1 MRPFP
6 ATVDQWLTAPRA
18 HRAIGVDWRRVDDVH
33 ADPGATFMSYL
44 RRYLAAVALNA
55 SNVPDGF
62 GELTAEDRVIILCDD
77 QLRGGLLVAVAGI
90 LQPERLVVS
99 AACGSDAGF
108 DNVAASAS
116 EPRRFDRTPVNY
128 QFIRS
133 AVASTVVHEIGHSY
147 RLHDEYEEARG
158 RAATGAAAIAA
169 LEPYENVQMLD
180 ELIDPALGLQTDW
193 IKWNLPRMVQAAGVA
208 TIIVTN
214 LRVGMAVAGADKLAW
229 ITPGAKLM
237 LRPTL
242 RHPRSGPKTPRLPLY
257 EVTVTSVD
265 TAVVIAQSAVPVPEP
280 EFAGGGVLY
289 QPMLDTNTPVTLIA
303 GSVASDLK
311 ANGVF
316 PKPPVRVADPDPADA
331 GPCFDRD
338 PSAPYESVNARAIV
352 NGPTTPDRWR
362 IIGLYEGGFG
372 ISCGIG
378 RPAGRCK
385 LRRAFDFTTN
395 TVWRFCAVCQYVI
408 VDLVDPSQHAKLDK
422 DYPP

>member
-1 MRPFP
+1 MISEGYADAARFEDHFKQIVERWFATPENRPFDLLRDRYAVFGISDLVAKPGITIGPVLDTQARAEPITIQRADLTHPLRVADERDTRFGMIYGARMGDPQMRPFP

-18 HRAIGVDWRRVDDVH
+18 HRAIGVDWRRVEDVH

-108 DNVAASAS
+108 DHVTASAS
-116 EPRRFDRTPVNY
+116 EPRRFDRTVSY
-128 QFIRS
+128 TLIRS

-158 RAATGAAAIAA
+158 RAAPGAAAIAA

-193 IKWNLPRMVQAAGVA
+193 IKWNLPRVVQAAGVA

-242 RHPRSGPKTPRLPLY
+242 RHRAPARRPRGCRSTR
-257 EVTVTSVD
+257 S
-265 TAVVIAQSAVPVPEP
+265 
-280 EFAGGGVLY
+280 
-289 QPMLDTNTPVTLIA
+289 
-303 GSVASDLK
+303 
-311 ANGVF
+311 
-316 PKPPVRVADPDPADA
+316 R
-331 GPCFDRD
+331 
-338 PSAPYESVNARAIV
+338 
-352 NGPTTPDRWR
+352 
-362 IIGLYEGGFG
+362 
-372 ISCGIG
+372 
-378 RPAGRCK
+378 
-385 LRRAFDFTTN
+385 
-395 TVWRFCAVCQYVI
+395 
-408 VDLVDPSQHAKLDK
+408 
-422 DYPP
+422 